1 MEIKY
6 SSYKFSDD
14 LFYKNIDYAMIKFE
28 ENSFEIF
35 ISPYFRYSN
44 IYYIHSI
51 AKTESKRV
59 IYRTMK
65 GSNDFSVMTPKNKY
79 FISVSN
85 DRRKIMIFNNFL
97 KGIMLKN

>member
-6 SSYKFSDD
+6 SRYKFSDD
-14 LFYKNIDYAMIKFE
+14 LFYKKIDYAVIKFE
-28 ENSFEIF
+28 ENSFEIS

-44 IYYIHSI
+44 IYYIHSV
-51 AKTESKRV
+51 ARTESKRV

-65 GSNDFSVMTPKNKY
+65 GSDDFSLMTPKSKY

-85 DRRKIMIFNNFL
+85 DKQKIMIFNNFL